1 MLLLDKLQSAH
12 PATVANLYP
21 AQRGEWLATG
31 PSIASYWLVNR
42 LLNTL
47 CFSGLA
53 FLFTGTSPLLAEL
66 REFTDVKGRKITAE
80 FLGLN
85 GESMVNLRMGSGKMV
100 TVALLRLSADDQKY
114 ITAHPAAK
122 LSPVSL
128 PEKPLIAVTDWNE
141 KLQRDESYFINKNG
155 QRAFRRAI
163 RKINQD
169 GFASGLWDFAIVEG
183 PYPGLLDSEGMAL
196 FGVSRSGS
204 PQLTAGSD
212 APIVVARYGTGEE
225 AYVQYLR
232 KDGKPFIR
240 TKFAAGRPFNSGRA
254 WVNLE
259 PGDLPGSGA
268 QRQGNGTWTLIDYQ
282 GNLLHAFEDLVVND
296 FSEGRAGVALDIRSS
311 EWSIINTN
319 AEIIAEGPFRRVG
332 KFING
337 ASVVDGRLMDRDG
350 KWLMEEKGEWQIERK
365 YENSESDAIVARR
378 TRRVAGKPRYGILR
392 RSTGEFIA
400 DIPDEYYVDRGFFD
414 GLAVVRDMKTQTF
427 GYLSR
432 TGEIIISPNFSRAA
446 PFKGGLAHVSLEQLH
461 ERAVINLAGEVVW
474 KARLQ
479 EIAIPGEDNEDSLKK
494 PELDAPEGLEKPG
507 L

>member
-1 MLLLDKLQSAH
+1 M
-12 PATVANLYP
+12 
-21 AQRGEWLATG
+21 GEWLATEA
-31 PSIASYWLVNR
+31 SIASYWLVNR
-42 LLNTL
+42 SLSTL
-47 CFSGLA
+47 YFSGLA
-53 FLFTGTSPLLAEL
+53 VLFTGTSPVLAEL

-85 GESMVNLRMGSGKMV
+85 GESMVNLRMDGGKMV
-100 TVALLRLSADDQKY
+100 TVSLARLSVEDQKY
-114 ITAHPAAK
+114 INAHPAAK
-122 LSPVSL
+122 LSPVIL
-128 PEKPLIAVTDWNE
+128 PAKPLIAVTDWNE

-155 QRAFRRAI
+155 QRAFRRSI
-163 RKINQD
+163 RKIKED

-196 FGVSRSGS
+196 FGVSRSGP

-212 APIVVARYGTGEE
+212 APIVIARYGSGDD

-232 KDGKPFIR
+232 KDGKPFINTR
-240 TKFAAGRPFNSGRA
+240 FAAGRPFNSERA
-254 WVNLE
+254 WVNLD

-311 EWSIINTN
+311 EWAIIDTD
-319 AEIIAEGPFRRVG
+319 AEVIAEGPFRRVG

-337 ASVVDGRLMDRDG
+337 SAVVDGRLMDREG
-350 KWLMEEKGEWQIERK
+350 NWLMEEKGEWQIERK

-378 TRRVAGKPRYGILR
+378 TKRVAGKPRFGILR

-414 GLAVVRDMKTQTF
+414 GLAVVRDLKTQNF

-432 TGEIIISPNFSRAA
+432 TGEIMIPTEFSRAA
-446 PFKGGLAHVSLEQLH
+446 PFKGGFARVSLGQIY

-479 EIAIPGEDNEDSLKK
+479 EIAIPEEENDDALKK
-494 PELDAPEGLEKPG
+494 TELDAPEGLEKPAP
-507 L
+507 